1 MSPAPASAP
10 TAVGLSTRG
19 ATFSYHPR
27 APVLRGID
35 LDVPKG
41 AFLGIVGPNGAGKST
56 LLGLLSGVLSPNTG
70 SATLDGRPLSEWK
83 RRDVARR
90 IAVVPQSEPMAFPY
104 RVSEIVLMGRTP
116 HLHGWLATE
125 TDEDR
130 AAAARALDAVG
141 IADLLCRPMNE
152 LSGGER
158 QMVLAAR
165 ALAQEPGILLL
176 DEPTASLD
184 LAHQQSLFRL
194 LTKRNAEHGLTVVVV
209 THDLNLAALYC
220 RSLAVLHEGRIAA
233 LGAPS
238 DILKPDFL
246 GSVYGAG
253 LWSATSP
260 TGAPIV
266 GLTR

>member
-1 MSPAPASAP
+1 VTAAPHL
-10 TAVGLSTRG
+10 TARG
-19 ATFSYHPR
+19 AAFAYHPG

-35 LDVPKG
+35 LDVPPG
-41 AFLGIVGPNGAGKST
+41 TVLGIVGPNGAGKST
-56 LLGLLSGVLSPNTG
+56 LLALLSGVLAPASG
-70 SATLDGRPLSEWK
+70 EVRLDGRSLADWK

-90 IAVVPQSEPMAFPY
+90 IAVVPQSEPTAFPY

-116 HLHGWLATE
+116 HLHGLFATE

-130 AAAARALDAVG
+130 AAAANALDAVG
-141 IADLLCRPMNE
+141 ISDLLCRPMNQ

-194 LTKRNAEHGLTVVVV
+194 LVKRNAETGLTVVVV

-233 LGAPS
+233 LGAPA
-238 DILKPDFL
+238 DILKPEFL
-246 GSVYGAG
+246 GTVYGAG
-253 LWSATSP
+253 LWSATAP

>member
-1 MSPAPASAP
+1 MTSPP
-10 TAVGLSTRG
+10 VLSVRG
-19 ATFSYHPR
+19 ATFAYHPA
-27 APVLRGID
+27 APVLRGVD
-35 LDVPKG
+35 LDVPAG

-56 LLGLLSGVLSPNTG
+56 LLALLSGVL
-70 SATLDGRPLSEWK
+70 RPGAGEVRLEDRSLAEWK

-116 HLHGWLATE
+116 HLHGLLATE

-141 IADLLCRPMNE
+141 IADLLCRPMNQ

-184 LAHQQSLFRL
+184 LAHQQALFRL
-194 LTKRNAEHGLTVVVV
+194 LVRRNAEQGLTVVVV

-220 RSLAVLHEGRIAA
+220 RSLAVLHGGRIAA
-233 LGAPS
+233 LGAPG

-246 GSVYGAG
+246 GNVYGAG
-253 LWSATSP
+253 LWSATAP